1 MPRRL
6 RPKSILLFL
15 FVLALPVCAARA
27 DDDGETFEIRL
38 DRPSK
43 VGEKYGVSS
52 LVATKTISKITTQG
66 EAQARTVRDSVGIHL
81 EGEIEVLAVTPR
93 GAELK
98 VACTVSKCTVTDG
111 DETHDVIPAGKVIFA
126 EWKDDKTVYAVKLDG
141 GKTAPIPERL
151 AGLLDDVLRISNPDD
166 RGNDAVFGTKEKQ
179 KVGAAWPVNAEAA
192 VKELEREGMK
202 VAVDDVSGSTKLA
215 EKTKAGGSDCLKI
228 ETKFKAENA
237 SGAGKGP
244 AREMTL
250 EKGELSVSVTTVMP
264 VDPALPPVS
273 DTGVLKVKSVLK
285 GKNPEGK
292 AMTVEVEMDRSAETT
307 FSAEKK

>member
-1 MPRRL
+1 MLPF
-6 RPKSILLFL
+6 LFL
-15 FVLALPVCAARA
+15 LGIWVPAARA
-27 DDDGETFEIRL
+27 DEDAETFEIRL

-52 LVATKTISKITTQG
+52 LVATKTISRVTTEG
-66 EAQARTVRDSVGIHL
+66 EQPRIVRDSVGIQL

-98 VACTVSKCTVTDG
+98 VACTFSKCTVTDG

-179 KVGAAWPVNAEAA
+179 KVGATWPANAEAA

-202 VAVDDVSGSTKLA
+202 VAAEDVGGSTRLV
-215 EKTKAGGSDCLKI
+215 EKTKAGGVDCLKL
-228 ETKFKAENA
+228 ETKFTAKNTSS
-237 SGAGKGP
+237 SGRGP
-244 AREMTL
+244 AKEMTL
-250 EKGELSVSVTTVMP
+250 EKGELSVTVTTVMP

-273 DTGVLKVKSVLK
+273 DSGALTVKSLLK

-292 AMTVEVEMDRSAETT
+292 PMTVEVEMDRSAETT
-307 FSAEKK
+307 FSPVKK